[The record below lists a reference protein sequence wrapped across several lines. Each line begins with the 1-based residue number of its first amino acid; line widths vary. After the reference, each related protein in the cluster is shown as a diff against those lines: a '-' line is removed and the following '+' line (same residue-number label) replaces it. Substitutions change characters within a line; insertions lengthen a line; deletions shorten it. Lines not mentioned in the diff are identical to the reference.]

1 MGILD
6 NVIRSAVPGGSLA
19 KPLALGLIALLAS
32 RMLSGGKATAEAPAQ
47 PTAQPPAG
55 GGGNGLEGLDALVR
69 RFQQGGQGKTIH
81 SWIGQGE
88 NQTIAPRDLGQVLG
102 PDALKTLAQQT
113 GLSQQEL
120 LTQFSQLLPAII
132 DKLTPQGRLPS
143 RNDLN

>member
-1 MGILD
+1 MVL
-6 NVIRSAVPGGSLA
+6 R
-19 KPLALGLIALLAS
+19 
-32 RMLSGGKATAEAPAQ
+32 E
-47 PTAQPPAG
+47 
-55 GGGNGLEGLDALVR
+55 LDALVR
-69 RFQQGGQGKTIH
+69 QFQQGDQGKTIN

-88 NQTIAPRDLGQVLG
+88 NQPIAPRDLGQVLG

-143 RNDLN
+143 RTDLN